1 MTLTTIQI
9 EKKTREEL
17 KKFGR
22 KDETY
27 NQIINKLIQIAAIQY
42 LHKDAK
48 RILKE
53 EGFVPLDEI

>member
-1 MTLTTIQI
+1 MALTTIQI
-9 EKKTREEL
+9 EKGTREKL
-17 KKFGR
+17 KRFGM

-27 NQIINKLIQIAAIQY
+27 DQILKKLMDIAALCL

-53 EGFVPLDEI
+53 ERFVHLDKI